1 MSKFMFLAILAGVL
15 LTGGTAAANT
25 GTGSLPMSMHPGMDF
40 DLQGVV
46 CNNRYCSYRRYG
58 LRWAMNTTGESIV
71 WQHQDTRFIKI
82 GYITLNEHLKKHKNL
97 FAAMWG
103 GIKNKVNPLAVSRGY
118 YFKYCDAASQTCEYL
133 GGQKY
138 YSTSDLARL
147 FVPVME
153 VRRGFPVEIAGNL
166 IERRNRIVVTALAV
180 AGGFLITKLT
190 ITGIAKGGIKT
201 AWNVAKELIGK
212 KGSGKEVLAAAKAAA
227 KTADDSRGLI
237 AALDSAVPRV
247 VGYYIMAIA
256 GWQHLKSWGWFSSES
271 YVAKYYADNA
281 HMPLFMAVPDM
292 FVASR
297 KEKIGIETLRSAFDH
312 ALRGEIGAFVADY
325 QEKHAHTEMEQDE
338 ESE

>member
-1 MSKFMFLAILAGVL
+1 MFKSIFLAVFAVTL
-15 LTGGTAAANT
+15 LTVGDQNAQASAS
-25 GTGSLPMSMHPGMDF
+25 SLPVGMHPGMDF
-40 DLQGVV
+40 DSQGIV

-58 LRWAMNTTGESIV
+58 LRWAMNTTGESVV

-82 GYITLNEHLKKHKNL
+82 GYITLNEHLKKNKNL

-103 GIKNKVNPLAVSRGY
+103 GLKNKVNPLAVSRGY

-138 YSTSDLARL
+138 YSTYDLARL

-166 IERRNRIVVTALAV
+166 IERRNRIVLTALAV
-180 AGGFLITKLT
+180 AGGFLISKLT
-190 ITGIAKGGIKT
+190 ITGIAKGGLKT
-201 AWNVAKELIGK
+201 LWTTAKEVVAK
-212 KGSGKEVLAAAKAAA
+212 KGSKKEVIDAAKDAA
-227 KTADDSRGLI
+227 KTADPNSMLS
-237 AALDSAVPRV
+237 ALDSAVPRV

-271 YVAKYYADNA
+271 YVAKYYAANA
-281 HMPLFMAVPDM
+281 NMPLFMSVPDM

-297 KEKIGIETLRSAFDH
+297 KEKISIETLRAAFDH
-312 ALRGEIGAFVADY
+312 ALQGKIGEFVADY
-325 QEKHAHTEMEQDE
+325 KEKHAHTEVEQDE

>member
-1 MSKFMFLAILAGVL
+1 MFKSILLAIFAVTL
-15 LTGGTAAANT
+15 LTGGGENAQANE
-25 GTGSLPMSMHPGMDF
+25 GSLPTGMYPGMDY
-40 DLQGVV
+40 DSQGIV

-82 GYITLNEHLKKHKNL
+82 GYITLNEHLKKNKNL
-97 FAAMWG
+97 FAVIWG
-103 GIKNKVNPLAVSRGY
+103 SLKNKVNPLAISRGY

-133 GGQKY
+133 GEQKY

-153 VRRGFPVEIAGNL
+153 VRRAFPVEIAGNL
-166 IERRNRIVVTALAV
+166 IERRNRIVLTALAV
-180 AGGFLITKLT
+180 AGGFLVSRLT

-201 AWNVAKELIGK
+201 AWNAVQEIVAK
-212 KGSGKEVLAAAKAAA
+212 KGSKRAAFDAVKDAT
-227 KTADDSRGLI
+227 KTADPDNVWS
-237 AALDSAVPRV
+237 ALNSALPRV

-271 YVAKYYADNA
+271 YVAKYYASNA
-281 HMPLFMAVPDM
+281 SIPLFMAVPDM

-297 KEKIGIETLRSAFDH
+297 KDKIGIETLRSAFDH
-312 ALRGEIGAFVADY
+312 ALRGEIGEFVADY
-325 QEKHAHTEMEQDE
+325 KEKHVHTDIEQDE
-338 ESE
+338 GSE

>member
-1 MSKFMFLAILAGVL
+1 MFGSIFLAIFAGVL
-15 LTGGTAAANT
+15 LTGSTQANA
-25 GTGSLPMSMHPGMDF
+25 SSVPMGMYPGMDF
-40 DLQGVV
+40 DTQGVV

-58 LRWAMNTTGESIV
+58 LHWAMNTTGESIV

-82 GYITLNEHLKKHKNL
+82 GYITLNEHLKKNKNL

-190 ITGIAKGGIKT
+190 ITGIAQGGIKT
-201 AWNVAKELIGK
+201 AWNVVKEVVAK
-212 KGSGKEVLAAAKAAA
+212 KGSGKEAIAAAKDAA
-227 KTADDSRGLI
+227 KTADDPTGLL
-237 AALDSAVPRV
+237 AALDTAVPRV

-256 GWQHLKSWGWFSSES
+256 GWKHLKSWGWFSSES
-271 YVAKYYADNA
+271 YVAKYYAMNSS
-281 HMPLFMAVPDM
+281 MPLFMSVPDM

-297 KEKIGIETLRSAFDH
+297 REKIGIETLRSAFDH
-312 ALRGEIGAFVADY
+312 ALRGEIGEFVADY
-325 QEKHAHTEMEQDE
+325 KEKHAHTEVEQDE
-338 ESE
+338 DSE